1 MMMTMMTMIKKEQE
15 KIIVILGPT
24 ASGKSDL
31 AVNLALKYNGE
42 IISADSRQVYTGMNI
57 GTGKIT
63 KKEMRGVPHY
73 LLDIASP
80 KRQLSVADFQKQAQI
95 AIKKILDKNK
105 IPIICGGTGL
115 YIDAVVD
122 NQIFPDI
129 KPNAQ
134 LRKKLEKLT
143 TQELFTKL
151 KKLDPNRATTI
162 DKNNPRRL
170 IRALEIVMTSKKP
183 IPQIQKHRDYEV
195 LKLGVK
201 RDQKELK
208 ELIWKRLLRRLNH
221 GMVNEIKELK
231 KSGVSYQR
239 LYDFGLEYRWISLY
253 IHKKITKEEM
263 ILELYKA
270 ICNFSKRQMTWF
282 KRDQEIHW
290 VKNQQQAEKL
300 TKSFLKQK
308 TA

>member
-1 MMMTMMTMIKKEQE
+1 MMTTMTMTKKEQK

-80 KRQLSVADFQKQAQI
+80 KRQLSVADFQKQAQV

-115 YIDAVVD
+115 YIDAVID

>member
-1 MMMTMMTMIKKEQE
+1 MMTTMTMTKKEQK

-115 YIDAVVD
+115 YIDAVID

-129 KPNAQ
+129 KPNPQ

-162 DKNNPRRL
+162 DRNNPRRL

-183 IPQIQKHRDYEV
+183 IPQIQKHRDYEA

-221 GMVNEIKELK
+221 GMVNEIKKLK
-231 KSGVSYQR
+231 KSGVTYQR

-253 IHKKITKEEM
+253 IHEKITKEEM

-290 VKNQQQAEKL
+290 IKNQQQAEKL